1 MFKVHLEG
9 RIPRVFFSDTQVSTK
24 ELLAT
29 VTVLVDE
36 CAPSNIANGN
46 TWQEQLAGPCLSIDP
61 SIIKQ
66 LSNGYQLLA
75 YQAN

>member
-46 TWQEQLAGPCLSIDP
+46 T
-61 SIIKQ
+61 
-66 LSNGYQLLA
+66 
-75 YQAN
+75 